1 MPVLPK
7 SIMKILRNDIY
18 ENLRMA
24 LSTLLANKLRS
35 FLTVFGVVIGIITVM
50 LIASIISGID
60 VSVKKEVE
68 SFGTRSM
75 YISKYNPGIHIGRL
89 SREERMRKE
98 LTYDDSVALAGL
110 PTVELSVPFLDITN
124 NFFGQKLLVSG
135 GGKTTAGIALQGTL
149 PEFEKAGTQVISEG
163 RFFSDSESE
172 NRENV
177 AVIGSKVAD
186 DFFPFS
192 SPVSQEIKI
201 GADQFRIV
209 GVLQKR
215 EQFLFSGGSDDQNNV
230 IYLPFSVAKKLKPNA
245 DDVYVLAVAKPGLMD
260 EAKDQVRDLLRVRRQ
275 VPFSAPDNFGMET
288 SESIL
293 DNFRSITSGLAIA
306 MVVISSVGLMVGG
319 IGVMNI
325 MLVSVTERTREIGVR
340 KAIGARRSDI
350 MWQFLIEAATLTGIG
365 GLVGL
370 TIGWLLTLVLRLL
383 MPSYVPLWAPLGGFI
398 ASVGIGLI
406 FGIWP
411 AWKAARLDPIES
423 LRYE

>member
-1 MPVLPK
+1 
-7 SIMKILRNDIY
+7 MKILRSDIY

-35 FLTVFGVVIGIITVM
+35 FLTVFGVVIGVITVM

-68 SFGTRSM
+68 SFGTRSIF
-75 YISKYNPGIHIGRL
+75 ISKYNPGIHVGRM

-98 LTYDDSVALAGL
+98 LTYDDAMALQNL
-110 PTVELSVPFLDITN
+110 PAVEISVPFLDITN

-135 GGKTTAGIALQGTL
+135 GGKTTAGVALQGTL
-149 PEFEKAGTQVISEG
+149 PEFERAGTQVISEG
-163 RFFSDSESE
+163 RFFTQSE
-172 NRENV
+172 NDSKQDV
-177 AVIGSKVAD
+177 CVIGSKVAD
-186 DFFPFS
+186 DFFRFG
-192 SPVSQEIKI
+192 SPVGQTIKI
-201 GADQFRIV
+201 GADDFRVV

-215 EQFLFSGGSDDQNNV
+215 EQFLISGGSDDQNNV
-230 IYLPFSVAKKLKPNA
+230 IYLPYEVAKKLKPNA
-245 DDVYVLAVAKPGLMD
+245 DDVYIMAVGKPGMMD
-260 EAKDQVRDLLRVRRQ
+260 ESKDQVRDMLRVRRQ
-275 VPFSAPDNFGMET
+275 VPFAAPDNFGMET
-288 SESIL
+288 AESIL
-293 DNFRSITSGLAIA
+293 DNFRSITAGLAIA

-340 KAIGARRSDI
+340 KAIGAKRSDI

-365 GLVGL
+365 GIVGL
-370 TIGWLLTLVLRLL
+370 SIGWLLTLLL
-383 MPSYVPLWAPLGGFI
+383 SLLLPSYVPLWAPVGGLV

-406 FGIWP
+406 FGLWP

>member
-1 MPVLPK
+1 
-7 SIMKILRNDIY
+7 MKILRNDIY

-24 LSTLLANKLRS
+24 LSTLIANKLRS

-68 SFGTRSM
+68 SFGTRSI

-135 GGKTTAGIALQGTL
+135 GGKTTAGVALQGTL
-149 PEFEKAGTQVISEG
+149 PEFEKAGTQVVSDG
-163 RFFSDSESE
+163 RFFSAFESD

-177 AVIGSKVAD
+177 CVVGSKVAD
-186 DFFPFS
+186 DFFPFG
-192 SPVSQEIKI
+192 SPVNQELKI
-201 GADQFRIV
+201 GADQFRVV
-209 GVLQKR
+209 GVLEKK
-215 EQFLFSGGSDDQNNV
+215 EQFLIGGGSDDQNNV

-245 DDVYVLAVAKPGLMD
+245 DDVYVLAVGKPGMMD
-260 EAKDQVRDLLRVRRQ
+260 EAKDQVRDLLRIRRQ
-275 VPFSAPDNFGMET
+275 VPFAAPDNFGMET

-340 KAIGARRSDI
+340 KAIGARRRDI
-350 MWQFLIEAATLTGIG
+350 MWQFLIEAATLTAIG

-370 TIGWLLTLVLRLL
+370 SIGWLLTLLLRLI
-383 MPSYVPLWAPLGGFI
+383 MPSYVPLWAPIGGFV

>member
-1 MPVLPK
+1 
-7 SIMKILRNDIY
+7 MKLLRSDIY

-35 FLTVFGVVIGIITVM
+35 FLTVFGVVIGVITVM

-68 SFGTRSM
+68 SFGTRSIF
-75 YISKYNPGIHIGRL
+75 ISKFSPGIHVGRR

-98 LTYDDSVALAGL
+98 LTYDDAIALSNL
-110 PTVELSVPFLDITN
+110 PAVELSVPFLDITN

-135 GGKTTAGIALQGTL
+135 GGKTSAGVALQGTL
-149 PEFEKAGTQVISEG
+149 PEFERAGTQVVSEG
-163 RFFSDSESE
+163 RFFTQSEE
-172 NRENV
+172 ETKQEV
-177 AVIGSKVAD
+177 CVIGSKVAD
-186 DFFPFS
+186 DFFKFG
-192 SPVSQEIKI
+192 SPVGQPIKI
-201 GADQFRIV
+201 GSDEFKVV
-209 GVLQKR
+209 GTLQKR
-215 EQFLFSGGSDDQNNV
+215 EQFLISGGSDDQNNV
-230 IYLPFSVAKKLKPNA
+230 IYLPFSVAKKLKPNE
-245 DDVYVLAVAKPGLMD
+245 DDIYILAVGRAGQMD

-275 VPFSAPDNFGMET
+275 VPFAAPDNFGMET

-293 DNFRSITSGLAIA
+293 DNFRSITAGLAIA

-340 KAIGARRSDI
+340 KAIGAKRSDI

-365 GLVGL
+365 GIVGL
-370 TIGWLLTLVLRLL
+370 SIGWLSTFLLRLL
-383 MPSYVPLWAPLGGFI
+383 LPSYVPLWAPIGGFV

-406 FGIWP
+406 FGLWP